1 VAGIVVVVVVADEME
16 PDAVEEAWPAS
27 LDGFAVGADSLD
39 VVVVVVPEAGRA
51 LKQRL
56 RLVPKTCWHCTS
68 S

>member
-27 LDGFAVGADSLD
+27 LDGFAVGADSFD
-39 VVVVVVPEAGRA
+39 VVVVPEAGRA